1 MDLDYEQAAIAYTK
15 HRGPDPAVLR
25 ALIAVTKP
33 GSSVLE
39 VGCGTANYL
48 SAVARETG
56 CACWGTEPSETMRA
70 HTVGGSVTVLKG
82 GAERIAFPRASFD
95 LVYSVDVIHHV
106 NDRTRYF
113 QEVARILRPGGRVC
127 TVTDSEDDIRR
138 RRPLAIYFPD
148 TVAVDLA
155 RYPSMAEL
163 DIAVREAGLTR
174 DGSLS
179 IQAPHLVTDIA
190 PYRDRAYSCLHLISD
205 EAHREGVRRLEE
217 DLALG
222 PVEGLRPYTLYW
234 ASKS

>member
-1 MDLDYEQAAIAYTK
+1 M
-15 HRGPDPAVLR
+15 LR

-82 GAERIAFPRASFD
+82 GAERIAFPKASFD

-106 NDRTRYF
+106 SDRTRYF

-234 ASKS
+234 ASTS

>member
-1 MDLDYEQAAIAYTK
+1 MLF
-15 HRGPDPAVLR
+15 RSDPAVLA

-33 GSSVLE
+33 GSAVLE

-56 CACWGTEPSETMRA
+56 CACWGTERSETMRA
-70 HTVGGSVTVLKG
+70 HTVDGGVTVIKG
-82 GAERIAFPRASFD
+82 DADRIAFPSETFD

-106 NDRTRYF
+106 GDRTRYF
-113 QEVARILRPGGRVC
+113 REVARVLRPGGRVC

-138 RRPLAIYFPD
+138 RRPLATYFPD

-155 RYPSMAEL
+155 RYPGTAEL
-163 DIAVREAGLTR
+163 ERAVDEAGLTR

-179 IQAPHLVTDIA
+179 IQAPHLVRDIA
-190 PYRDRAYSCLHLISD
+190 PYRDRAYSCLHLISE
-205 EAHREGVRRLEE
+205 EAHREGVRRLEH

-222 PVEGLRPYTLYW
+222 PVEGLRPYTLY
-234 ASKS
+234 

>member
-1 MDLDYEQAAIAYTK
+1 VDIDYEQAAIAYAK
-15 HRGPDPAVLR
+15 HRGPDPAVLA
-25 ALIAVTKP
+25 ALIAVTQP

-70 HTVGGSVTVLKG
+70 HAVDRSVTVLKG
-82 GAERIAFPRASFD
+82 GAERIAFPSETFD

-106 NDRTRYF
+106 SDRARYF
-113 QEVARILRPGGRVC
+113 AEVARVLRPGGRVC

-138 RRPLAIYFPD
+138 RRPLATYFPD

-155 RYPSMAEL
+155 RYPSTAEL
-163 DIAVREAGLTR
+163 DVAVGEANLMR

-179 IQAPHLVTDIA
+179 IQAPHLVRDIA

-205 EAHREGVRRLEE
+205 EAHRAGVRRLEH